1 MRATPS
7 DNKVAVEVK
16 GLWYWYEDHVPT
28 LSDLSLTINQGECLA
43 IIGPNGS
50 GKTTLVKHF
59 NGLLRPR
66 RGEVFVNGE
75 DMKGRTV
82 GQLACQVGYLFQ
94 NPDHQ
99 IFCPTT
105 EEEIGFGLRNL
116 GLPEEEARGRIA
128 ETLRLFKLE
137 EYTSKPPA
145 ILGYGLRRKVTLA
158 AVYAMRSPIMV
169 LDEPTTGLDWRSS
182 RELMERIV
190 ALCREGHTI
199 VFISHDMKLVAQFS
213 DRTLVLN
220 AGQVLDCDTTRNVF
234 RRRESLERAFIAP
247 PQITTLS
254 QRMAPYGMKGDSLT
268 VREFYEEYSAIKHEP
283 CL

>member
-1 MRATPS
+1 LNDKPAI
-7 DNKVAVEVK
+7 EVRN
-16 GLWYWYEDHVPT
+16 LWYWYEDHIPV
-28 LSDLSLTINQGECLA
+28 LRDISLTIRRGECLA

-66 RGEVFVNGE
+66 RGKVFVNGE
-75 DMKGRTV
+75 GTEGRTV
-82 GQLACQVGYLFQ
+82 GQLARQVGYLFQ

-116 GLPEEEARGRIA
+116 GLPEEEVRERIA
-128 ETLRLFKLE
+128 ETLQLFRLE
-137 EYTSKPPA
+137 EYASKPPA

-158 AVYAMRSPIMV
+158 AVYAMRPPIMV

-190 ALCREGHTI
+190 ALRREGHTI
-199 VFISHDMKLVAQFS
+199 IFVSHDMKLVAQFS
-213 DRTLVLN
+213 ERTLVLN

-234 RRRESLERAFIAP
+234 KRKERLERAFIAP
-247 PQITTLS
+247 PQIMALS
-254 QRMAPYGMKGDSLT
+254 QRMAPYGMRGDSLT
-268 VREFYEEYSAIKHEP
+268 VREFYEEYSAIRYESHF
-283 CL
+283 

>member
-1 MRATPS
+1 MNDKPAI
-7 DNKVAVEVK
+7 EVRN
-16 GLWYWYEDHVPT
+16 LWYWYEDHIPV
-28 LSDLSLTINQGECLA
+28 LRDISLTINRGECLA

-66 RGEVFVNGE
+66 RGKVFVNGE
-75 DMKGRTV
+75 GTEGRTV
-82 GQLACQVGYLFQ
+82 GQLARQVGYLFQ

-116 GLPEEEARGRIA
+116 GLPEEEVRERIA
-128 ETLRLFKLE
+128 ETLQLFRLE
-137 EYTSKPPA
+137 EYASKPPA

-158 AVYAMRSPIMV
+158 AVYAMRPPIMV

-190 ALCREGHTI
+190 ALRREGHTI
-199 VFISHDMKLVAQFS
+199 IFVSHDMKLVAQFS
-213 DRTLVLN
+213 ERTLVLN

-234 RRRESLERAFIAP
+234 KRKERLERAFIAP
-247 PQITTLS
+247 PQIMALS
-254 QRMAPYGMKGDSLT
+254 QRMAPYGMRGDSLT
-268 VREFYEEYSAIKHEP
+268 VREFYEEYSAIRYESHF
-283 CL
+283 